1 MSDRPLQKFA
11 NNFSDNNN
19 RFSDNTMSDRS
30 LQKFADNRLNNA
42 EDSNAHMSRED
53 IERVVAQSVQEA
65 WHNAK
70 DKDHGMVVNKMKE
83 EIDSKLKAAHST
95 MALGNQR
102 MLKEDK
108 TCVERREILGEWAI
122 ENGASYLLHGPVTE
136 DVMTRF
142 VYDMSRD
149 EQYWKF
155 SDGTLVPKSHRVLA
169 VRIRANPIFQDG
181 WMEYR
186 DANPGVSCSHD
197 EQWSGEDFV
206 ISLRDENIYLVF
218 IVDPEY
224 IAAWNNWFQTEWQ
237 ATKELHKCGTGCN
250 FAVTASTGEDVDD
263 LHHGLSL
270 ISEGDNPFESCK
282 PCISKEQ
289 PSHSNNTLTD
299 TIATSEHSAAAP
311 KSQYSMNVA
320 AVLVLGAMKNMI

>member
-1 MSDRPLQKFA
+1 
-11 NNFSDNNN
+11 
-19 RFSDNTMSDRS
+19 MSDRS

-83 EIDSKLKAAHST
+83 EIDSSSGLSKLKAAHSAAT
-95 MALGNQR
+95 GGHHR
-102 MLKEDK
+102 MLAEDK
-108 TCVERREILGEWAI
+108 TCVERRGSVKEWAM
-122 ENGASYLLHGPVTE
+122 ENGASYLLQGPVKE

-155 SDGTLVPKSHRVLA
+155 SDGTLVPESHRVLA
-169 VRIRANPIFQDG
+169 VKLRVTPDFQDG
-181 WMEYR
+181 WNTYPGA
-186 DANPGVSCSHD
+186 DPGVSCSHQ
-197 EQWSGEDFV
+197 ERWSGEDFV
-206 ISLRDENIYLVF
+206 KSIKNEQIFLVF

-224 IAAWNNWFQTEWQ
+224 IAAWNHWFQDGWQ
-237 ATKELHKCGTGCN
+237 YTKNYHNCGTGCN
-250 FAVTASTGEDVDD
+250 FAVTVSTGEDLDD
-263 LHHGLSL
+263 VYRGLSL
-270 ISEGDNPFESCK
+270 ISGSENPFTTCE
-282 PCISKEQ
+282 PCASKQQ
-289 PSHSNNTLTD
+289 PSHSNSNGDALTD